1 MDMTSTIINT
11 TLLILVLGLLLF
23 VIDKEA
29 FPYVLC
35 FDDCIDDDY
44 DEDDMRL

>member
-35 FDDCIDDDY
+35 FV
-44 DEDDMRL
+44 ESRPL